1 MMQKKLSGW
10 KQLYLSKGGRLTLL
24 KSTLL
29 SLPTYYLS
37 LFTISQ
43 HVADILER
51 IQRNFLWERS
61 TEVFK
66 YPLVAWEK
74 VFWLVEVG
82 GLGIR
87 RIKLFNQALLR
98 KQLWHF
104 GNEVTHLWL
113 QVIATKYEET
123 SVGWCTRVVRET
135 HGCGMWKNIRKGA
148 ESFFGHVVNVVGE
161 AIHIRFWYDPW
172 SGPSSL
178 RDLYPD
184 FSAYAVV
191 KKSAL

>member
-1 MMQKKLSGW
+1 M
-10 KQLYLSKGGRLTLL
+10 

-29 SLPTYYLS
+29 SLPTHYLS
-37 LFTISQ
+37 LFAISQ
-43 HVADILER
+43 HVVDKLEK

-82 GLGIR
+82 GLGIQ
-87 RIKLFNQALLR
+87 RIRLFNQALLR
-98 KQLWHF
+98 KWLWHF

-113 QVIATKYEET
+113 QVIATKYGET
-123 SVGWCTRVVRET
+123 SGGWCTRVVKGT
-135 HGCGMWKNIRKGA
+135 HGCGVWKNIRKGA
-148 ESFFGHVVNVVGE
+148 ESFFGHVVSVAGE
-161 AIHIRFWYDPW
+161 GIRIRFWYDPW

-178 RDLYPD
+178 KDLYPD
-184 FSAYAVV
+184 LFAYAVV